1 MPRRPSERRRVPAP
15 VLRTRIGSKRAA
27 TDQPNVTGDG
37 DSPLTVRFWV
47 LLVLTGVAAGLSGIA
62 LMALLHAV
70 SEWAYG
76 PGAGTGLLAA
86 VERADTWGRVW
97 PLLLAGAV
105 AGPGWYLLRRFVPG
119 RTDVDD
125 AVWTG
130 DARLGL
136 RRSAGTAVLS
146 EVVVGLGASLGREAA
161 PKLMGGVWAAL
172 LAVGAGL
179 TVEQRRLLVAC
190 GAGAGLACV
199 YDVPLGGA
207 LFVAE
212 VLVGTVR
219 LPVVLPALACTATAT
234 VTAWAGL
241 PAGPVYP
248 GLTAPATT
256 PSLLVWA
263 LPAGLLIGV
272 LATGWVRLIALV
284 SHRGPRR
291 TGWRLTA
298 PLVAFGL
305 LALAGTV
312 FPQLYGNG
320 ADLAEQ
326 AFLGGGALL
335 LFAALAVLK
344 PLVTALCLGSGASG
358 GLFTPTL
365 CTGAVAGAALGGAW
379 SLLWPGSPVG
389 AFAMVGAA
397 AMIGA
402 GMQAPLAGLV
412 LVLELTG
419 TGFGI
424 AVPLVVATLV
434 ATAVARWLDGYSIY
448 SARLAAQPSSEQAT

>member
-1 MPRRPSERRRVPAP
+1 MSRRPSERLRVPAP
-15 VLRTRIGSKRAA
+15 VLRTRVGSKRAA

-37 DSPLTVRFWV
+37 ASPLTVRFWL
-47 LLVLTGVAAGLSGIA
+47 LLVVTGVAAGLSGIA

-70 SEWAYG
+70 SEWAWG
-76 PGAGTGLLAA
+76 SGAAEGFQAA
-86 VERADTWGRVW
+86 VERADAWGRVW
-97 PLLLAGAV
+97 PLLV
-105 AGPGWYLLRRFVPG
+105 AGLVAGVGGYLLRRFVPG

-125 AVWTG
+125 AIWTG
-130 DARLGL
+130 DARLGV
-136 RRSAGTAVLS
+136 RRSTGTAALS

-161 PKLMGGVWAAL
+161 PKLMGGVWGAV
-172 LAVGAGL
+172 LAGWGGL
-179 TVEQRRLLVAC
+179 SLEQRRLLVAC

-207 LFVAE
+207 LFTAE

-234 VTAWAGL
+234 VVAWLYL

-248 GLTAPATT
+248 GLPVPATT

-263 LPAGLLIGV
+263 VPAGVLIGV
-272 LATGWVRLIALV
+272 LATGWVRLIGFV
-284 SHRGPRR
+284 SHHGPRR
-291 TGWRLTA
+291 TWWRIAA
-298 PLVAFGL
+298 PVVAFGL
-305 LALAGTV
+305 LGVAGLA

-344 PLVTALCLGSGASG
+344 PLVTAMCLGSGASG

-365 CTGAVAGAALGGAW
+365 CTGAVLGAALGGAW
-379 SLLWPGSPVG
+379 SALWPGTPVG
-389 AFAMVGAA
+389 TFALVGAA

-424 AVPLVVATLV
+424 AVPLVAATLV

-448 SARLAAQPSSEQAT
+448 SARLAAQPSPEQST